1 MREMGYRWVGLVGLV
16 VGGLLLASGCVGDQA
31 PVGEVRV
38 GAGDDGGQVALAPR
52 QVLAVELESNPTTG
66 YGWEAVD
73 LDTAVLRQVGEADY
87 RPESNLVGGGGVETF
102 HFQAVGAGQTTV
114 KLVYRRPWEQG
125 VAPLKTFTV
134 EVTVR

>member
-1 MREMGYRWVGLVGLV
+1 MRAMGQRWAGLVGLV
-16 VGGLLLASGCVGDQA
+16 VVGWLLVNACVGDQA

-38 GAGDDGGQVALAPR
+38 GAGDDGGQVALAPQ

-73 LDTAVLRQVGEADY
+73 VDRAVLRQVGEADY
-87 RPESNLVGGGGVETF
+87 RQGADRLGSGGVQTF
-102 HFQAVGAGQTTV
+102 HFQAVGAGQTTL

-125 VAPLKTFTV
+125 VAPLKMFTV
-134 EVTVR
+134 GVTVR